1 MEEKVL
7 CKAGLGLDGKLPKQQ
22 PEEKRRRSLE
32 KPSGTSDQPWKGV
45 SR

>member
-22 PEEKRRRSLE
+22 SEEKRRRSLE
-32 KPSGTSDQPWKGV
+32 KPSITADKS
-45 SR
+45 